1 MLRDE
6 WTWSTQG
13 HNVSHSVKQGK
24 SVHPPHHPPLKDHY
38 LVRADMQRSSQSLR
52 VAFRRDGSVPNWQ
65 LGNRS
70 QGWYGGLNGD
80 LPTHTHTNPWNLWML
95 PYSDKSV
102 FAGEVTDCEMR
113 PSSINWVSPHP
124 MILLFSL
131 ILCNPLD
138 CSMPNPMTSVFTR
151 DTYRRHTRKD
161 DTKTEIGIE
170 VMQT

>member
-24 SVHPPHHPPLKDHY
+24 SVHPLHNPQLKDPY

-80 LPTHTHTNPWNLWML
+80 LPTHTHTHIHPIPGTCECYHILIKVSLQMKLQIVRWDHPQLTEWVLIRWFCCSVWFFATLWTAACL
-95 PYSDKSV
+95 
-102 FAGEVTDCEMR
+102 
-113 PSSINWVSPHP
+113 IQWQVSLQETHTGDIQGK
-124 MILLFSL
+124 MI
-131 ILCNPLD
+131 
-138 CSMPNPMTSVFTR
+138 
-151 DTYRRHTRKD
+151 RRRR
-161 DTKTEIGIE
+161 
-170 VMQT
+170 